1 MISVIDYGAG
11 NVGSVIRMI
20 EKVGG
25 RAQRISTASELAD
38 AKIAILPGVGAFD
51 YGMNRLADS
60 GLTEALHDAALVR
73 GIPIL
78 GICLGM
84 QLMCKR
90 SEEGQI
96 PGLGWF
102 DAEVLKFQF
111 DSTNRLPIPHMGWN
125 TLDLTRTNRL
135 LANDLER
142 TRYYFVHSYRVQCND
157 ASDVVART
165 TYGEHFV
172 SAFERGN
179 LFGAQFHPEKSH
191 RFGMAM
197 IKKFV
202 ECEHAQ

>member
-1 MISVIDYGAG
+1 LISVIDYGAG

-20 EKVGG
+20 EKVGA
-25 RAQRISTASELAD
+25 RAQRISTASELTE
-38 AKIAILPGVGAFD
+38 AKIVILPGVGAFD
-51 YGMNRLADS
+51 YGMQRLVDG
-60 GLTEALHDAALVR
+60 GLVEALHEAALVR
-73 GIPIL
+73 SIPVL

-90 SEEGQI
+90 SEEGQM

-111 DSTNRLPIPHMGWN
+111 NAAKRLPIPHMGWN
-125 TLDLTRTNRL
+125 TLELARPNRL
-135 LANDLER
+135 LDNELPR
-142 TRYYFVHSYRVQCND
+142 TRYYFVHSYRVKCNES
-157 ASDVVART
+157 SDVVATT
-165 TYGEHFV
+165 TYGDRFV

-202 ECEHAQ
+202 EWGYAQ